1 MSIKDSLLGKSL
13 VVGGCP
19 ASFRQ
24 WTNTNRCLRQHSSG
38 QWSWNLRRQVAV
50 PMTVA
55 LAKHLLG
62 NVFNVIVANGK
73 VLDHVAEIQ
82 QLHLTV

>member
-1 MSIKDSLLGKSL
+1 VDKHHQQVPETAQL
-13 VVGGCP
+13 
-19 ASFRQ
+19 
-24 WTNTNRCLRQHSSG
+24 WTMVMEFEEAG
-38 QWSWNLRRQVAV
+38 V

>member
-1 MSIKDSLLGKSL
+1 MVMEFEEAG
-13 VVGGCP
+13 
-19 ASFRQ
+19 
-24 WTNTNRCLRQHSSG
+24 
-38 QWSWNLRRQVAV
+38 V

-73 VLDHVAEIQ
+73 VLDHIAEIQ